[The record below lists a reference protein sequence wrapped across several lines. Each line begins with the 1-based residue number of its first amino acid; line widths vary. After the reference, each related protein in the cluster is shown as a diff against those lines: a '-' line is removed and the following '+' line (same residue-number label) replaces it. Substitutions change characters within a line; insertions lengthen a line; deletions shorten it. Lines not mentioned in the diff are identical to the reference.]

1 MKSGRL
7 AVNVLIELNKIG
19 LECKSTFDFINK
31 TIKPEKSD
39 SKESRQLMNDY
50 LNWLPELFKN
60 HNCVLTKLEKFIITF
75 WSDFDKAIT
84 SPSMN
89 GTKEFVIYAKTE
101 WKADGKDE
109 QIIEINQTELVKQNL
124 LMTKIP
130 EIN

>member
-7 AVNVLIELNKIG
+7 AVNVLIEQNKIG
-19 LECKSTFDFINK
+19 LKCKSTFDFINK
-31 TIKPEKSD
+31 TIKPEKAD

-60 HNCVLTKLEKFIITF
+60 HNCALTKLEKLIITF

-84 SPSMN
+84 SPRMN
-89 GTKEFVIYAKTE
+89 DTIEFVIYAKTE

-109 QIIEINQTELVKQNL
+109 QIIEINQTELVKQKL

>member
-19 LECKSTFDFINK
+19 LESKSTFDFLGK

-50 LNWLPELFKN
+50 LNWLPEHFKN
-60 HNCVLTKLEKFIITF
+60 HNCDLTKLEKLTITF
-75 WSDFDKAIT
+75 WTDFDKEIT
-84 SPSMN
+84 PPRMN
-89 GTKEFVIYAKTE
+89 DTKEFVIYAKTE
-101 WKADGKDE
+101 WKAHGKDE
-109 QIIEINQTELVKQNL
+109 QIIEINQTELVKRNL
-124 LMTKIP
+124 LKTRIP